1 MVAVNIPVKSS
12 TAAGINLGAMTAGD
26 ATNYNSFAN
35 SGSTLL
41 IAKNTGAT
49 PRSAV
54 LVTPKTVSSLAVAD
68 RTIGPIPAGETW
80 SFGPYDVDTYGATLT
95 VQPAHAEL
103 TFWAI
108 EP

>member
-1 MVAVNIPVKSS
+1 MVAVNIPVKS
-12 TAAGINLGAMTAGD
+12 AVPAGVSLGAMIAGD

-35 SGSTLL
+35 SGATLL
-41 IAKNTGAT
+41 IAKNTGAVV
-49 PRSAV
+49 RSAV
-54 LVTPKTVSSLAVAD
+54 LVTPKTVQSLAVAD

-80 SFGPYDVDTYGATLT
+80 VCGPYDTDTYGTTLT

>member
-1 MVAVNIPVKSS
+1 MVAVNIPVKSA
-12 TAAGINLGAMTAGD
+12 TPAGVNLGSMTAGD
-26 ATNYNSFAN
+26 ATNFNSFAN

-49 PRSAV
+49 PRSAD
-54 LVTPKTVSSLAVAD
+54 LVTPKTVSGLAVAD
-68 RTIGPIPAGETW
+68 RTVGPVPAGETW
-80 SFGPYDVDTYGATLT
+80 VFGPYDVDTYGSVLT
-95 VQPAHAEL
+95 VKPEHAEL